1 MAMNFDTYSTSFQSL
16 MKPMYNLNA
25 NYTLGM
31 GGYPGA
37 GAGMYG
43 AGFMNPAMMGMYA
56 MGPMANVG
64 IGQFRA
70 DYLLQGEDQMNN
82 YYARPVPV
90 HKKENDTGTILG
102 ILGTALGTAALLAA
116 LTKGKFRRAPRNP
129 RTVNPTTTP
138 NTPAPTTGR
147 TTRPG
152 NTTPPAG
159 GNNTPAPQGSQVA
172 GYLPHL
178 PNPSKPQVNPTGTTA
193 PQGSQVAGY
202 LPNLPA
208 SPARPNTPQ
217 VAGYLPSLPAAPSTA
232 STPVAGTT
240 PALPN
245 APQVAGYLPPYTSKM
260 QNALNKQAAAMNL
273 PSSGNVITA
282 PGAIANTPAV
292 AGAEVITPTTITMP
306 KATNAPRIKYDWKSE
321 AIDIP
326 FFEVGTKAALPAPAK
341 GGVPAT
347 TPKVELK
354 PIQDYYNTGNKYN
367 NIQGGIRGFLPAQAS

>member
-70 DYLLQGEDQMNN
+70 DYLLKGEDQMNN

-159 GNNTPAPQGSQVA
+159 GNNTPAPQGSQVG
-172 GYLPHL
+172 GYLH
-178 PNPSKPQVNPTGTTA
+178 
-193 PQGSQVAGY
+193 Y
-202 LPNLPA
+202 L
-208 SPARPNTPQ
+208 
-217 VAGYLPSLPAAPSTA
+217 
-232 STPVAGTT
+232 
-240 PALPN
+240 
-245 APQVAGYLPPYTSKM
+245 
-260 QNALNKQAAAMNL
+260 
-273 PSSGNVITA
+273 
-282 PGAIANTPAV
+282 
-292 AGAEVITPTTITMP
+292 
-306 KATNAPRIKYDWKSE
+306 TN
-321 AIDIP
+321 
-326 FFEVGTKAALPAPAK
+326 
-341 GGVPAT
+341 
-347 TPKVELK
+347 
-354 PIQDYYNTGNKYN
+354 
-367 NIQGGIRGFLPAQAS
+367 